1 MQMVKKTVVI
11 LLTLWITTILFAPK
25 KDLYFYVQKH
35 LQTSGIL
42 LQAEKTE
49 ETALGLKWRE
59 LHLSYKGLEIGTW
72 RSAEAWTLIFYTEF
86 EAKQFIPSQS
96 FQRLFDGQI
105 EKMHLHYTLLDP
117 ERIALVVSGTFGTAR
132 GWIEL
137 QQKRIFLR
145 WKKIGKLETLRNYL
159 KQDKKGWY
167 YEQRF

>member
-1 MQMVKKTVVI
+1 
-11 LLTLWITTILFAPK
+11 
-25 KDLYFYVQKH
+25 
-35 LQTSGIL
+35 
-42 LQAEKTE
+42 
-49 ETALGLKWRE
+49 
-59 LHLSYKGLEIGTW
+59 
-72 RSAEAWTLIFYTEF
+72 
-86 EAKQFIPSQS
+86 
-96 FQRLFDGQI
+96 
-105 EKMHLHYTLLDP
+105 MHLRYTLLDP